1 MKNKLSK
8 LLATFMLCMA
18 FITSLSLTVYADEP
32 IMKLIP
38 SPDGNILEI
47 HNETAGNLYDILV
60 ASSKYQYK
68 HIKISGNMNDKD
80 FGCLSLMSSNC
91 KSIDLHEVKANRI
104 PSYEF
109 CCKYN
114 LEEFICPPD
123 IKTIERNCFVQCE
136 NLQKFDLPEGLESIE
151 NYVFYFCEKLQ
162 LNIPETIKVGQNVLV
177 HRQDLLVSTES
188 DLDDFMEESESCSSE
203 QTESTKRSCIFHIV
217 SLFERLRFKTV
228 NSF

>member
-18 FITSLSLTVYADEP
+18 SITSLSLVAYAVEP
-32 IMKLIP
+32 IIKLTP
-38 SPDGNILEI
+38 SSDGNILEI
-47 HNETAGNLYDILV
+47 CNETAGSLYDILV
-60 ASSKYQYK
+60 DSSKYKYK
-68 HIKISGNMNDKD
+68 HIKISGNMNDSD

-91 KSIDLHEVKANRI
+91 KSIDLHEVKADRI

-109 CCKYN
+109 CNSYD

-151 NYVFYFCEKLQ
+151 NYVFYFCDKLQ
-162 LNIPETIKVGQNVLV
+162 LNIPEIIKVGQNVLV

-188 DLDDFMEESESCSSE
+188 ELDDFMEETGSNNSE
-203 QTESTKRSCIFHIV
+203 QIESTKKSWIFYIV
-217 SLFERLRFKTV
+217 SLFKKFKLINHT
-228 NSF
+228 